1 MKKTTKTTQSKTPA
15 PAKKTVKAVTKAV
28 KKAVVKK
35 APVKKTVSQKPAK
48 SAVAAKPVAPAKSA
62 APAKPVAPA
71 KSTAPAKKTPKP
83 ASKAVGAKVTAQV
96 NIGFGNAL
104 YLRGE
109 GQGLSWEKG
118 VPMDCIADDLWSLSV
133 TRSAQPLVFKFLVND
148 EIWSA
153 GEDYVLT
160 ASQTGT
166 FTPTF

>member
-15 PAKKTVKAVTKAV
+15 PAKKAVKPAPKAVA
-28 KKAVVKK
+28 KAVVKK
-35 APVKKTVSQKPAK
+35 APVKKTVSKN
-48 SAVAAKPVAPAKSA
+48 AAKTA
-62 APAKPVAPA
+62 APIK
-71 KSTAPAKKTPKP
+71 
-83 ASKAVGAKVTAQV
+83 KAVGAKITAQV

-109 GQGLSWEKG
+109 GQGLSWETG
-118 VPMDCIADDLWSLSV
+118 VPMDCIADDLWSLTV

-148 EIWSA
+148 EVWSA

-160 ASQTGT
+160 ANQTGT